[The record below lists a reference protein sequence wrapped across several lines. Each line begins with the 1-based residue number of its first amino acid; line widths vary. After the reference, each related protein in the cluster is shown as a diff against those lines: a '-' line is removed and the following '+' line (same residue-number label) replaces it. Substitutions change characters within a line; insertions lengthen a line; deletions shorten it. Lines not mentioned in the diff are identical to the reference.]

1 MPFLYK
7 LLFAKAMEKG
17 MEDLETQNNDADDET
32 PEDDGGLADLPI
44 IDEATPVTS
53 STSSLDEA
61 IVPKDPVWLT
71 QRNVSEY
78 DGYALAKSKDPL
90 VRKRLRAETIARTTC
105 AMVAYAANRRHNAS
119 QLSNSL
125 MFLAAGVTKRVREYL
140 NHIGLCSS
148 RKTTHAAL
156 QSLGKEAEINIKSK
170 FKTENSPILP
180 PSICYDNLDFQQN
193 VHMASVGHASM
204 MFHGT

>member
-1 MPFLYK
+1 
-7 LLFAKAMEKG
+7 MEKG

-125 MFLAAGVTKRVREYL
+125 MFLAAGVTKRQVQ
-140 NHIGLCSS
+140 N
-148 RKTTHAAL
+148 RK
-156 QSLGKEAEINIKSK
+156 
-170 FKTENSPILP
+170 LP
-180 PSICYDNLDFQQN
+180 NPPTQHLLR
-193 VHMASVGHASM
+193 
-204 MFHGT
+204 

>member
-1 MPFLYK
+1 LYISFSHLSRDFFTNSARLSRNESLVEEMPFLYK

-17 MEDLETQNNDADDET
+17 MEDLETQNNDA
-32 PEDDGGLADLPI
+32 DDGGLADLPI

-90 VRKRLRAETIARTTC
+90 VRKRLRAETVRQLLEPLFP
-105 AMVAYAANRRHNAS
+105 S
-119 QLSNSL
+119 QPDV
-125 MFLAAGVTKRVREYL
+125 FAG
-140 NHIGLCSS
+140 
-148 RKTTHAAL
+148 
-156 QSLGKEAEINIKSK
+156 
-170 FKTENSPILP
+170 
-180 PSICYDNLDFQQN
+180 
-193 VHMASVGHASM
+193 
-204 MFHGT
+204 